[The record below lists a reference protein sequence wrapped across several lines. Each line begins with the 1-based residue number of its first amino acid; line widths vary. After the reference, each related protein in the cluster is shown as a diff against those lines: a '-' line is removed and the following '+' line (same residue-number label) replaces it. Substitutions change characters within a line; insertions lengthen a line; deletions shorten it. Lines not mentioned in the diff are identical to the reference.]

1 MIPESIFID
10 TGAWVALAD
19 RDDAHHAKAASI
31 YPTLLKTQGRL
42 ITSNLVIAESYIL
55 ILNELGHQAAINFL
69 ERIKASPRI
78 LKVYSNEDIE
88 SDAEELLRQ
97 YSDQDF
103 SYADA
108 VSFVIMKRE
117 KIKKA
122 FSFDGHFLTAG
133 FINIP

>member
-1 MIPESIFID
+1 MFPESIFVD

-19 RDDAHHAKAASI
+19 RDDVHHSKAASI
-31 YPTLLKTQGRL
+31 YPTLLKTQKRL
-42 ITSNLVIAESYIL
+42 MTSNLVIAESYIL
-55 ILNELGHQAAINFL
+55 ILNELGHQAAIRYL
-69 ERIKASPRI
+69 EGIKTSPRI
-78 LKVYSNEDIE
+78 LKIYSNEDLE
-88 SDAEELLRQ
+88 SEAEELLIK

-108 VSFVIMKRE
+108 VSFAIMKRE

-122 FSFDGHFLTAG
+122 FSFDSHFRTAG

>member
-1 MIPESIFID
+1 MLPESIFVD

-19 RDDAHHAKAASI
+19 RDDAHHLKAASI
-31 YPTLLKTQGRL
+31 YPTLLKTQRRL

-55 ILNELGHQAAINFL
+55 ILNELGHQAAIHYL
-69 ERIKASPRI
+69 EAIKTSPRI
-78 LKVYSNEDIE
+78 LKIYSNEDLE
-88 SDAEELLRQ
+88 SEAEELLIR

-108 VSFVIMKRE
+108 VSFAIMKRE

-122 FSFDGHFLTAG
+122 FSFDSHFLTAG